1 MPVGLSV
8 VFALLVQ
15 AASAAPA
22 DPSPPPQ
29 HPAPPAYGPPVPI
42 VRASAKPPVKIAA
55 DTSCETA
62 RASADTREI
71 VVCAQRPQGYRLDP
85 DVLEAQRQLR
95 NIRQGRPNRPLGTA
109 PYNPCATVGPFGCR
123 GGAMIN
129 VVQAAIT
136 AVTMAQRLAKGEE
149 IGSMFITDPQPD
161 EYQLYVEIKHRR
173 EAEEAA
179 AKAKA
184 KAAAPAAATTAA
196 TMRAPAAPPDSPP
209 AAQSDTK

>member
-1 MPVGLSV
+1 MPVGLSIAL
-8 VFALLVQ
+8 ALLAQ

-22 DPSPPPQ
+22 GPL
-29 HPAPPAYGPPVPI
+29 PPAYGPPAPI
-42 VRASAKPPVKIAA
+42 VRVPAKPAVKIAV

-71 VVCAQRPQGYRLDP
+71 VVCAQRPQGYRLDR
-85 DVLEAQRQLR
+85 DVLEAQRELR
-95 NIRQGRPNRPLGTA
+95 NIRHGRPNRPLGTA
-109 PYNPCATVGPFGCR
+109 PYNPCASVGPSGCR

-129 VVQAAIT
+129 IVQAGIT

-184 KAAAPAAATTAA
+184 KAAAAAV
-196 TMRAPAAPPDSPP
+196 PDSSP
-209 AAQSDTK
+209 AAQPDTK

>member
-8 VFALLVQ
+8 VFALLAQ

-22 DPSPPPQ
+22 NPPPPQ
-29 HPAPPAYGPPVPI
+29 DRASPEYGPPIPI
-42 VRASAKPPVKIAA
+42 VRAAAKPPVKIAA

-85 DVLEAQRQLR
+85 DVLEAQRELR
-95 NIRQGRPNRPLGTA
+95 NIRHGRPNRPLGTA

-129 VVQAAIT
+129 IVQAAIT
-136 AVTMAQRLAKGEE
+136 AATMAQRLAKGEE

-184 KAAAPAAATTAA
+184 KAAAAATTATA
-196 TMRAPAAPPDSPP
+196 TPPDSAP